1 MNTRKIQQSE
11 QGYQYQEAVGQINMG
26 GVIQAGSI
34 MENQI
39 DSNLIFDYDQMS
51 T

>member
-1 MNTRKIQQSE
+1 MNTRIIQQGK
-11 QGYQYQEAVGQINMG
+11 QGKQYQEAVGQINMG

-39 DSNLIFDYDQMS
+39 DSNLIFDHDQMS